1 MSYRFLFIS
10 AWFACALRSE
20 EDPLVEDGA
29 SRNED
34 QTEDYTVRWDLAS
47 GNEDDVTV
55 GDITFLGDEN
65 TAGEGGADWVRQ

>member
-1 MSYRFLFIS
+1 MPVSSMHRS
-10 AWFACALRSE
+10 SVRRSSSE